1 MSTYTIK
8 KSKVEGRKSKVEG
21 QKSKVEGQKSEV
33 EKSGRLDTL
42 ESGGAGKEEE
52 LILLNEQGE
61 QVSGLEILREAEP
74 HRVFAF
80 DGPMGAGKTTF
91 IKKLCEDMGTQDVVN
106 SPTFAIVNVYDAEL
120 PFKGEVY
127 HFDCYRLKDIRE
139 AMDFG
144 AEEYLY
150 SGNYCFIEWPE
161 KIEPLL
167 PEDTVWVKIVPQEN
181 GDRQLTIDYKHT

>member
-1 MSTYTIK
+1 M
-8 KSKVEGRKSKVEG
+8 KSKNMNSYTLKID
-21 QKSKVEGQKSEV
+21 
-33 EKSGRLDTL
+33 EKSNLLLLDEKNETVSAL
-42 ESGGAGKEEE
+42 E
-52 LILLNEQGE
+52 LLRTN
-61 QVSGLEILREAEP
+61 EP

-91 IKKLCEDMGTQDVVN
+91 IKKLVEEMGSMDIVN
-106 SPTFAIVNVYDAEL
+106 SPTFAIVNVYDVEQ
-120 PFKGEVY
+120 PHKGEVY

-161 KIEPLL
+161 KIEALL
-167 PEDTVWVKIVPQEN
+167 PEDTVWVKITPMPN
-181 GDRQLTIDYKHT
+181 GDRELMVGN